1 MSPVIGLT
9 GPIGCGKSTVAAR
22 LAVHGGHV
30 IDADALARLV
40 TGPGRGTLKAI
51 RERFGD
57 AVFDDRGELD
67 RAALSAVAF
76 DDPGALRDLEAIVHP
91 AVRLEV
97 VARLGSPQAQTAP
110 FIVIEAIRL
119 VEGGLASRCDE
130 IWLVVCDRPTQ
141 RDRLRGRG
149 MDPDDAERRIAAQGD
164 MAERLAPAATR
175 ILRTDGPLDAVLVSI
190 DAALREALGGAPR
203 NP

>member
-40 TGPGRGTLKAI
+40 TGPGRGTLKAM

-67 RAALSAVAF
+67 RGALSAVAF
-76 DDPGALRDLEAIVHP
+76 DDPAALRDL
-91 AVRLEV
+91 
-97 VARLGSPQAQTAP
+97 
-110 FIVIEAIRL
+110 EAIRL

-149 MDPDDAERRIAAQGD
+149 MDPDDAERRIASQGD

>member
-1 MSPVIGLT
+1 MSRIIGLT
-9 GPIGCGKSTVAAR
+9 GPIGCGKSTVAGR
-22 LAVHGGHV
+22 LAEHGGLV
-30 IDADALARLV
+30 IDADDLAHLV
-40 TGPGRGTLKAI
+40 TEPGRPTWAAI

-57 AVFDDRGELD
+57 AVFGEHGELD
-67 RAALSAVAF
+67 RAGLAAVVF

-97 VARLGSPQAQTAP
+97 EARLGSSEAQAAP
-110 FIVIEAIRL
+110 FLVIEAIRL

-141 RDRLRGRG
+141 RERLRLRG
-149 MDPDDAERRIAAQGD
+149 MDPEDAERRISAQGE

-175 ILRTDGPLDAVLVSI
+175 ILRTDGSLDVAMAATDEALR
-190 DAALREALGGAPR
+190 AALG
-203 NP
+203 